1 MAVTYQ
7 PWRSGSVLGLRQIH
21 VASHVFFSQNGQDQW
36 IYENI
41 LKRSTNGRGVFL
53 EAGAVDGVTN
63 SNTLFFERSLGWNG
77 VCIEPSPESF
87 KELQVLRPG
96 CDTKN
101 LAIGGLTKSGT
112 ASFVV
117 GSGGNSLCSQRGFL
131 DSSDSSDEKL
141 RKNCGSVTSV
151 EVAVVPFAEL
161 LYQLGLKRLELLSL
175 DLEGAELEVLQSIDF
190 SVISITSMIIE
201 NNEETP
207 NGARGRQ
214 IQDFLESK
222 GFSLV
227 ASIAQDDIYLQ
238 GADAWTVSMLR
249 KQSRFESRIRK

>member
-117 GSGGNSLCSQRGFL
+117 GNFFAP
-131 DSSDSSDEKL
+131 
-141 RKNCGSVTSV
+141 GSVSGLTSG
-151 EVAVVPFAEL
+151 
-161 LYQLGLKRLELLSL
+161 Q
-175 DLEGAELEVLQSIDF
+175 DLEGILYAPSVASWIAATALMRSCARIVALSHLWRWQWFRLQSCY
-190 SVISITSMIIE
+190 TSW
-201 NNEETP
+201 
-207 NGARGRQ
+207 G
-214 IQDFLESK
+214 
-222 GFSLV
+222 
-227 ASIAQDDIYLQ
+227 
-238 GADAWTVSMLR
+238 
-249 KQSRFESRIRK
+249 